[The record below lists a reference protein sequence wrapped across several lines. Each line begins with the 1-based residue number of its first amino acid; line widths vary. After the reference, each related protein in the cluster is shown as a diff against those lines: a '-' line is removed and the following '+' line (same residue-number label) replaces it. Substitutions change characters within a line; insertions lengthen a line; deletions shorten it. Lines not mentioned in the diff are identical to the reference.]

1 MTENLLDVADPPPI
15 AQSRVTRSTLAGEVE
30 IAIRKDIISGALQ
43 PSQRLRA
50 AELTERYGVSATP
63 LREALQRL
71 AAENLVALGPHFG
84 ATVAPISTRELADI
98 YQTREVLEGFAIER
112 SVELGDKEWQRQVTD
127 VYKAFARMHDAGG
140 LPSQE
145 DPQTWS
151 VLHRAFHSILFQA
164 CDSPWM
170 LRFIETLADH
180 SERYRMLGIRHGQ
193 RHSLKEHEDIYRAAM
208 APDPAAAR
216 EALIRHLD
224 GTLEFLNPLIPPVNG

>member
-1 MTENLLDVADPPPI
+1 MTDRVHVGVLHRSGDPVRHALLGHPKR
-15 AQSRVTRSTLAGEVE
+15 RVDRGDHPVELGEQV
-30 IAIRKDIISGALQ
+30 
-43 PSQRLRA
+43 
-50 AELTERYGVSATP
+50 V
-63 LREALQRL
+63 
-71 AAENLVALGPHFG
+71 LV
-84 ATVAPISTRELADI
+84 V
-98 YQTREVLEGFAIER
+98 ER
-112 SVELGDKEWQRQVTD
+112 SVELGDKDWQRQVTD
-127 VYKAFARMHDAGG
+127 AFDAFARMHDAEG

-151 VLHRAFHSILFQA
+151 LLHRAFHSILFQA

-224 GTLEFLNPLIPPVNG
+224 GTVEFLSPLIPPVNG